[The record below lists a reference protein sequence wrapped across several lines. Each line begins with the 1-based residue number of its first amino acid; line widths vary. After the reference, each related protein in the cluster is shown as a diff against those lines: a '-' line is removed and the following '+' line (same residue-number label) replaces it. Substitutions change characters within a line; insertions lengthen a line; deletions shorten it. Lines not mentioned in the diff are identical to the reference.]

1 MGFAQDSGYTPDTF
15 ETIMSFVREGV
26 NTQFGTSYT
35 EETFVG
41 TNWYKYAYQIVQR
54 IQQGEVKTSEIFQK
68 LQQYIA
74 LTNERIQRPS
84 VSFPGL
90 IESFDSQD
98 FIASVKPPAEA
109 DAGKIFICVLLDDAD
124 PDYGT
129 GNANDEK
136 LKVATL
142 ISEYVAAG
150 MVTMGSEVTA
160 ITLSNGQ
167 EFDFKFDLP
176 DKTPIL
182 LRLTA
187 TKSRNQVL
195 TVPSDEEIRQK
206 IFENVNA
213 RYRLG
218 WDFEPERYY
227 GVSDALWANDVTLE
241 WSDDAGGTWHPE
253 VFVAAYTDLFTFE
266 LGDISVVIT

>member
-1 MGFAQDSGYTPDTF
+1 MGFAQDSGYTPSTF
-15 ETIMSFVREGV
+15 EEIMSFVREGV
-26 NTQFGTSYT
+26 NTQFGASYT

-54 IQQGEVKTSEIFQK
+54 VQQGEIKTSEIFLY
-68 LQQYIA
+68 LQQYIT
-74 LTNERIQRPS
+74 LTNQKIQRPS

-90 IESFDSQD
+90 IESFESQD

-109 DAGKIFICVLLDDAD
+109 DAGKIFICGDLDDTD
-124 PDYGT
+124 PEYGT
-129 GNANDEK
+129 NSEDDKK
-136 LKVATL
+136 LQFATL
-142 ISEYVAAG
+142 ISQFVAAG
-150 MVTMGSEVTA
+150 LVSMGAEVTP

-176 DKTPIL
+176 TKTPIL

-187 TKSRNQVL
+187 TKSRNQVF
-195 TVPSDEEIRQK
+195 TVPSDEEIRQV
-206 IFENVNA
+206 IFDNINA

-218 WDFEPERYY
+218 WDFEPERYF

-241 WSDDAGGTWHPE
+241 WSDDAGANWHPE
-253 VFVAAYTDLFTFE
+253 VFEAEYTDLFTFE
-266 LGDISVVIT
+266 LGDIAVVIT